1 MPAKLVT
8 TTEGFSIGPV
18 LGFMWGERPFSG
30 MMSEVRL
37 WTVPRTANQIKENML
52 GVDANSEGLLF
63 YYKLNASPIVDAT
76 PNHRDPKAVHLN
88 IKHFDV
94 PLMKVN

>member
-1 MPAKLVT
+1 
-8 TTEGFSIGPV
+8 
-18 LGFMWGERPFSG
+18 
-30 MMSEVRL
+30 
-37 WTVPRTANQIKENML
+37 ML

-76 PNHRDPKAVHLN
+76 PNHRDPKAVHLG